1 MSKIKP
7 LSDHV
12 LVKPTEAEEVTSGG
26 IVLPDTAQEKPQRGQ
41 VIAVGP
47 GKLTDNGKL
56 VPLEVKVGDD
66 VIFSKYGG
74 SEVTLGADEYKLL
87 RESDILAVV
96 VKAGG
101 AKPQPK
107 PQAKPQPKPAAKSK
121 VKAPT
126 KSKPA
131 KVSRVGKPK
140 SKAKRR

>member
-26 IVLPDTAQEKPQRGQ
+26 IVLPDTAQEKPQRGE

-56 VPLEVKVGDD
+56 VALEVKVGDD
-66 VIFSKYGG
+66 VIYSKYGG

-96 VKAGG
+96 VKGG
-101 AKPQPK
+101 AAKPQSK
-107 PQAKPQPKPAAKSK
+107 PQAKLA
-121 VKAPT
+121 V
-126 KSKPA
+126 
-131 KVSRVGKPK
+131 K
-140 SKAKRR
+140 SKAKTPVKSKPKPKAKRK